1 MQAGY
6 RAAKFLETRVPTPSP
21 RAEGN
26 TERYASASITRTLRG
41 RRPPH
46 AWKLLAREPGD
57 PTSARH
63 EIVSGPVGEG
73 DEPQVQHERWWGV
86 GRPCSTCEVPEQRW
100 ESAGEGCG
108 GKTTDQREHGADDRV
123 PDTELGQRDER
134 PAPCAG
140 SSKKGQTATVHCAT
154 APRHDSSTTG

>member
-1 MQAGY
+1 MKEPYGEGLASHTDPESCVDSRKAGYEALTGAHAGGY

-73 DEPQVQHERWWGV
+73 DEPQVQHERW
-86 GRPCSTCEVPEQRW
+86 R
-100 ESAGEGCG
+100 
-108 GKTTDQREHGADDRV
+108 
-123 PDTELGQRDER
+123 
-134 PAPCAG
+134 
-140 SSKKGQTATVHCAT
+140 
-154 APRHDSSTTG
+154 